1 MSATSVS
8 IPAAGPSLSTRASW
22 AVADS
27 LAIAQRNLLKYVRIP
42 TLLVFSTI
50 QPVMFV
56 VLFRYVFGGA
66 INLPPGLSY
75 VDFLMPG
82 IFVQT
87 VVFGSTQTGVG
98 LAEDLAGGMIERFR
112 SLPMAR
118 SAVLAGRTISDT
130 VRNFF
135 VVALMTGVGMAVGFR
150 FHGGFANAIAGLVLA
165 VLFGLAF
172 SWIMAVIGLSAGNV
186 EAAQA
191 SSFVWVF
198 PFVFASSA
206 FVPLQSMPGWLQ
218 AWAKVN
224 PVSVVVNAIRSL
236 TLGGNTARLAQGG
249 TTFTHLWQALAWI
262 VGILVVF
269 VPFAVRKYRRTA

>member
-1 MSATSVS
+1 MSVDTL
-8 IPAAGPSLSTRASW
+8 PRAQNRLPVEWVISDAW
-22 AVADS
+22 A
-27 LAIAQRNLLKYVRIP
+27 ITKRNLLRYVRVP

-56 VLFRYVFGGA
+56 LLFRYVFGGA
-66 INLPPGLSY
+66 IKLPIPNVSY

-118 SAVLAGRTISDT
+118 SAVLAGRTVSDT
-130 VRNFF
+130 VRNLF
-135 VVALMTGVGMAVGFR
+135 VMLLMTGVGMLVGFR
-150 FHGGFANAIAGLVLA
+150 FHGGFVAAVMALA
-165 VLFGLAF
+165 VALAFGFAF
-172 SWIMAVIGLSAGNV
+172 SWISALIGLTAGNV

-191 SSFVWVF
+191 SSFVWIF
-198 PFVFASSA
+198 PLTFASAA

-218 AWAKVN
+218 TWAKVN
-224 PVSVVVNAIRSL
+224 PVTIVVQALRAL
-236 TLGGNTARLAQGG
+236 ALGGDTATRLQGG
-249 TTFTHLWQALAWI
+249 STFTHVWQAVGWI
-262 VGILVVF
+262 VGILLVF
-269 VPFAVRKYRRTA
+269 VPLAVRRYRRTA

>member
-1 MSATSVS
+1 MSAQAVAVQ
-8 IPAAGPSLSTRASW
+8 PGAPSASTQAQW
-22 AVADS
+22 AVTDA
-27 LAIAQRNLLKYVRIP
+27 LAITKRNLLKYVRVP

-66 INLPPGLSY
+66 IRLPAGLSY

-118 SAVLAGRTISDT
+118 SAVLAGRTLSDT
-130 VRNFF
+130 VRNVF
-135 VVALMTGVGMAVGFR
+135 VVVLMTGVGMAVGFR
-150 FHGGFANAIAGLVLA
+150 VHGGFPGAVAGLLFA

-172 SWIMAVIGLSAGNV
+172 SWIMALIGLTAGNV

-198 PFVFASSA
+198 PFVFASTA

-224 PVSVVVNAIRSL
+224 PVSIVVDAIRSL
-236 TLGGNTARLAQGG
+236 TLGGRIAHEANLGSTS
-249 TTFTHLWQALAWI
+249 THVWQALAWI

-269 VPFAVRKYRRTA
+269 VPLAVRRYRRAA